1 MDGGRRIVGS
11 LMNPRPRIIQRSARM
26 ARLDEF
32 AQSFAVRAGVRSAG
46 VAFLFATIVYGLIVG
61 GHLGVASQASQFV
74 NGLSRVMGLS
84 AQQII
89 IGGLERETP
98 ESVLAAIGVESG
110 GSLIGFSAEN
120 AEMRLKN
127 IDWVADAT
135 VRWIFPNRLE
145 IKVIERIPFAIW
157 QREGKYYLIDA
168 TGAAMTADPKPY
180 AGKLLLVTGEGAQ
193 LAVAGLVNHLE
204 SNVALKSR
212 LVAASRVGERRWNLH
227 FPNGVKVLLPE
238 TGVEGALAR
247 LEKLEIEQGIL
258 ERAIGFIDLRLPDR
272 MVFVPLKQQD
282 AAPAAEANVKMSRQ

>member
-1 MDGGRRIVGS
+1 
-11 LMNPRPRIIQRSARM
+11 MNIRPRMVRRSARM
-26 ARLDEF
+26 ARLDDF
-32 AQSFAVRAGVRSAG
+32 AHSFGVRAGARGAA

-61 GHLGVASQASQFV
+61 GHLGAGSQASQFA
-74 NGLSRVMGLS
+74 NGLARVMGFS

-98 ESVLAAIGVESG
+98 EAVLAAIGVESG
-110 GSLIGFSAEN
+110 GSLIGFSPEN

-135 VRWIFPNRLE
+135 VRRIFPNRLE
-145 IKVIERIPFAIW
+145 IKVVERIPFAIW
-157 QREGKYYLIDA
+157 QRGGKYYLIDA
-168 TGAAMTADPKPY
+168 TGAAMSADPKPY

-193 LAVAGLVNHLE
+193 LEVAGLVNYLE
-204 SNVALKSR
+204 SNVALRSR

-238 TGVEGALAR
+238 NGVGEALAR

-258 ERAIGFIDLRLPDR
+258 ERAVALIDLRLPDR
-272 MVFVPLKQQD
+272 MVFVPLKQQG
-282 AAPAAEANVKMSRQ
+282 AAPAAEANVQISRQ

>member
-1 MDGGRRIVGS
+1 
-11 LMNPRPRIIQRSARM
+11 MNPRPRIFRRSARM
-26 ARLDEF
+26 ARFDNF
-32 AQSFAVRAGVRSAG
+32 AHSFGVRAGARGAAV
-46 VAFLFATIVYGLIVG
+46 VFLFATIVYGLIVG
-61 GHLGVASQASQFV
+61 GHLGAGSQASQFA
-74 NGLSRVMGLS
+74 NGLSRVMGFS

-89 IGGLERETP
+89 IGGLELETP
-98 ESVLAAIGVESG
+98 EAVLAAIGVESG

-135 VRWIFPNRLE
+135 VRRFFPNRLE
-145 IKVIERIPFAIW
+145 IKVIERIPLAIW
-157 QREGKYYLIDA
+157 QRGGKYYLIDA
-168 TGAAMTADPKPY
+168 TGAAMSADPKPY

-193 LAVAGLVNHLE
+193 VAVAGLVNYLE

-238 TGVEGALAR
+238 NGVEEALAR

-258 ERAIGFIDLRLPDR
+258 ERAVALIDLRLPDR
-272 MVFVPLKQQD
+272 MVFVPLKQQG
-282 AAPAAEANVKMSRQ
+282 AAPAAEANVQISRQ

>member
-1 MDGGRRIVGS
+1 
-11 LMNPRPRIIQRSARM
+11 MNTRPRMIRRSVRM
-26 ARLDEF
+26 ARFDEF
-32 AQSFAVRAGVRSAG
+32 AQSFGVRAGVRGAAVG
-46 VAFLFATIVYGLIVG
+46 FLFATIVYGLIVG
-61 GHLGVASQASQFV
+61 GHLGAGSQASQFA

-98 ESVLAAIGVESG
+98 EAVLAAIGVESG

-135 VRWIFPNRLE
+135 VRRIFPNRLE
-145 IKVIERIPFAIW
+145 IKVTERVPFAIW
-157 QREGKYYLIDA
+157 QRGGKYYLIDA
-168 TGAAMTADPKPY
+168 TGAAMSADPKPY

-212 LVAASRVGERRWNLH
+212 LVAAGRVGGRRWNLH

-238 TGVEGALAR
+238 NGVGEALAR
-247 LEKLEIEQGIL
+247 LERLEIEQGVL
-258 ERAIGFIDLRLPDR
+258 ERGVASIDLRLPDR
-272 MVFVPLKQQD
+272 MVFVPLEQQG
-282 AAPAAEANVKMSRQ
+282 AVPAAEANVEISRQ

>member
-1 MDGGRRIVGS
+1 
-11 LMNPRPRIIQRSARM
+11 MNARPRIFRRSARM
-26 ARLDEF
+26 ARFDKF
-32 AQSFAVRAGVRSAG
+32 AHSFGVRAGARGAAV
-46 VAFLFATIVYGLIVG
+46 VFLFATIVYGLIVG
-61 GHLGVASQASQFV
+61 GHLGAGSQASQFA
-74 NGLSRVMGLS
+74 NGLSRVMGFS

-98 ESVLAAIGVESG
+98 EAVLAAIGVESG

-135 VRWIFPNRLE
+135 VRRIFPNRLE
-145 IKVIERIPFAIW
+145 IKVIERIPMAIW
-157 QREGKYYLIDA
+157 QRGGKYYLIDA
-168 TGAAMTADPKPY
+168 TGAAMSADPKPY

-193 LAVAGLVNHLE
+193 VAVAGLVNYLE

-238 TGVEGALAR
+238 NGVEEALAR

-258 ERAIGFIDLRLPDR
+258 ERAVALIDLRLPDR
-272 MVFVPLKQQD
+272 MVFVPLKQQG
-282 AAPAAEANVKMSRQ
+282 AAPEAEANVQISRQ